1 MKELQK
7 WSKDKPYLVA
17 IFAGQIISTVQ
28 DMAEEFKTIKLRRF
42 ASQKFPLPHLPSW
55 FAMYRSHKKTVQQI
69 KDIWTAAYGRNFVQF
84 FSELLEELQERK
96 TQRKPLPSLSPEEVK
111 DSIDLLQTML
121 FASEQAL
128 EDEFNQVPVKQ
139 AATRRMRKLIEK
151 NPLELS
157 FYLFVAT
164 PCWALYRTSP
174 TLLYRKARQGDFD
187 SLEKLLRLDQLML
200 HDPTIGKQIISYR
213 FNHSSSKYRKL
224 LDAATKAPKGSG
236 SLKNILLSQVGLL
249 SATSHLTVKPLT
261 PQDLFELV
269 EAFDHD
275 SRGKLF
281 DNLPKTPDALARA
294 LTPDRNLWRQVLH
307 SDKKM

>member
-1 MKELQK
+1 MKELQN
-7 WSKDKPYLVA
+7 WSKDKPYIVA
-17 IFAGQIISTVQ
+17 IFAGQIISSAQ
-28 DMAEEFKTIKLRRF
+28 DMAEEFKNIKFRRF
-42 ASQKFPLPHLPSW
+42 ASQKFSLPHLPSW
-55 FAMYRSHKKTVQQI
+55 FAMYRSHQKTVQQI

-84 FSELLEELQERK
+84 ISELLQEMQERK
-96 TQRKPLPSLSPEEVK
+96 TQRKPIPDLPPEEVK
-111 DSIDLLQTML
+111 DAIDLLQSML
-121 FASEQAL
+121 SASEQSL
-128 EDEFNQVPVKQ
+128 EDEFNKVPVKQ
-139 AATRRMRKLIEK
+139 AAKRRMRKLIEK
-151 NPLELS
+151 NPLTLS

-236 SLKNILLSQVGLL
+236 SLYNILLSQVGLL
-249 SATSHLTVKPLT
+249 SALSHLTVKPLT

-269 EAFDHD
+269 EAYDHD

-281 DNLPKTPDALARA
+281 DDLPKTPEALARA
-294 LTPDRNLWRQVLH
+294 LAPDRNLWRQVLH